1 MSDAAVC
8 SYTGSDAEP
17 RNVTPVHNSES
28 LVRQS
33 YEFQVQRQSRIQISV
48 IEENPTTRPIISTA
62 TVRTRREDVNQQS
75 TLHSEAMVVTS
86 AAATSSAPPSYGDCV
101 GCPPTLEA
109 GNTSKPQRSPLPTY
123 REYVTRNLYHCKSHV
138 TARSTAP
145 TPAQISHDRNVSR
158 PHPIYRNTAFTTT
171 ATGTVRLPPPM
182 TAHRPHREHVFHHPL
197 MNEGPSIS
205 APTPSTST
213 LPTYAE
219 CLAGSRFHSDSP
231 PDNTTVTGYA
241 LRRF

>member
-1 MSDAAVC
+1 M
-8 SYTGSDAEP
+8 
-17 RNVTPVHNSES
+17 
-28 LVRQS
+28 RQS
-33 YEFQVQRQSRIQISV
+33 FEFQIHRPSRIQISV
-48 IEENPTTRPIISTA
+48 IEENPTSRSIISTP
-62 TVRTRREDVNQQS
+62 TVRTRREDVSQQS
-75 TLHSEAMVVTS
+75 TLHSEAVVVTS

-101 GCPPTLEA
+101 GCPPTLDA
-109 GNTSKPQRSPLPTY
+109 SNTSKPQRSPLPTY
-123 REYVTRNLYHCKSHV
+123 REYVTRNLYHSKSCV
-138 TARSTAP
+138 TVYSTARM
-145 TPAQISHDRNVSR
+145 PALISLDGNVSR
-158 PHPIYRNTAFTTT
+158 PRPVYSNTAFTTT

-197 MNEGPSIS
+197 MKEGPSIS

-219 CLAGSRFHSDSP
+219 CLAGSQFHSDSP

>member
-1 MSDAAVC
+1 M
-8 SYTGSDAEP
+8 
-17 RNVTPVHNSES
+17 
-28 LVRQS
+28 RQS
-33 YEFQVQRQSRIQISV
+33 YEFQIQRPSRIQISV
-48 IEENPTTRPIISTA
+48 IEENPTPRSIISPPA
-62 TVRTRREDVNQQS
+62 VRTRREDLDQRS
-75 TLHSEAMVVTS
+75 TLHSEAVVVTS

-123 REYVTRNLYHCKSHV
+123 REYVRRNLYHCKSHV

-145 TPAQISHDRNVSR
+145 TPDQISHDRNVSR
-158 PHPIYRNTAFTTT
+158 PHPVYSNTAFTTT
-171 ATGTVRLPPPM
+171 ATGTVCLPPPM
-182 TAHRPHREHVFHHPL
+182 TAHRPHRERVFLHPL
-197 MNEGPSIS
+197 MNEGHVIS
-205 APTPSTST
+205 PPTPSTST

-219 CLAGSRFHSDSP
+219 CLAGSGFHSNSS